1 MKYFIVGLHGSGKHE
16 VLNILES
23 EGIKCGKIFSNL
35 PKPSPLVYNSFNFEK
50 YENQD
55 INDIFEN
62 NAYFFIKELPLEG
75 VINIQD
81 YFEGLSM
88 YSFENNDVFVMSPD
102 QVLAIPPINIRED
115 ICWVWMDNNNSNRKN
130 RYFSER
136 RGYSFIERDK
146 IESSDI
152 QSFIKLIYNKDN
164 NHIIY
169 FNNEEPCRVATI
181 IYSLIKHPELLKL
194 YEKNFQ

>member
-16 VLNILES
+16 ALNILES

-62 NAYFFIKELPLEG
+62 NAYFFIKELPLDG

-81 YFEGLSM
+81 HFEGLSM
-88 YSFENNDVFVMSPD
+88 HAFENNDVFVLSPD

-115 ICWVWMDNNNSNRKN
+115 IVWVWMDNNNSNRKN
-130 RYFSER
+130 RYFSEK
-136 RGYSFIERDK
+136 RGYNFVERDK
-146 IESSDI
+146 VESSDI
-152 QSFIKLIYNKDN
+152 QSFIKFIYNKDN

-169 FNNEEPCRVATI
+169 FNNEDPCRVATI
-181 IYSLIKHPELLKL
+181 IYSLIKHPDLLKL